1 MEDIQMTDH
10 EAQNT
15 VPSKNQNAKAVYFD
29 ENHSGRPR
37 IAFIGNST
45 TLHNPKPEI
54 GWYGSWGMA
63 ASCKENDYL
72 HIIMSKIR
80 EKYPKA
86 SYCIISGAR
95 WERNYR
101 NIDLEENFHE
111 AKEFEP
117 DIIIT
122 AISGNIKN
130 DEFEH
135 DAFKTE
141 MKKLHDYL
149 VNGRDGVKIYQCT
162 TFYRNE
168 LKIKGIK
175 EYCEENGVRFV
186 DISDIQ
192 DDRSNCAFDK
202 FEHSG
207 VGGHPGDKGMR
218 IMAERFLAEIEKDI

>member
-1 MEDIQMTDH
+1 MKDFSAI
-10 EAQNT
+10 NT
-15 VPSKNQNAKAVYFD
+15 VPSKNQNAKPVYFD
-29 ENHSGRPR
+29 EKHSGRPR

-45 TLHNPKPEI
+45 TLHNPKPDI

-80 EKYPKA
+80 EKYPEA
-86 SYCIISGAR
+86 SYCILSGAI
-95 WERNYR
+95 WEINYKTF
-101 NIDLEENFHE
+101 DLEARYRE
-111 AKEFEP
+111 AKDFRP

-122 AISGNIKN
+122 AITGNIPN
-130 DEFEH
+130 NQFEIP
-135 DAFKTE
+135 AFKVA

-149 VNGRDGVKIYQCT
+149 VDGREGVKIYQCT

-168 LKIKGIK
+168 LKVQGIK
-175 EYCEENGVRFV
+175 EYCEENGVKYV

>member
-1 MEDIQMTDH
+1 MKDFSAI
-10 EAQNT
+10 NT
-15 VPSKNQNAKAVYFD
+15 VPRENQTARAVYFL
-29 ENHSGRPR
+29 EEGNGRPR

-45 TLHNPKPEI
+45 TLHNPKPDI

-63 ASCKENDYL
+63 ASCAENDYL

-80 EKYPKA
+80 EKYPEA
-86 SYCIISGAR
+86 SYCILSGAR

-111 AKEFEP
+111 AKKFEP

-135 DAFKTE
+135 DVFKTE
-141 MKKLHDYL
+141 MKKFHDYL
-149 VNGRDGVKIYQCT
+149 VNGREGVKIYQCT
-162 TFYRNE
+162 TFYRSE
-168 LKIKGIK
+168 LKIRGIK
-175 EYCEENGVRFV
+175 EYCEENGVKFV

-202 FEHSG
+202 FEHNG

>member
-1 MEDIQMTDH
+1 MKDFS
-10 EAQNT
+10 ARNT
-15 VPSKNQNAKAVYFD
+15 VPSKNQNAKPVYFD
-29 ENHSGRPR
+29 EKHSGRPR

-63 ASCKENDYL
+63 ASCEENDYL

-80 EKYPKA
+80 EKYPEA
-86 SYCIISGAR
+86 SYCILSGAI
-95 WERNYR
+95 WEINYKTF
-101 NIDLEENFHE
+101 DLEACYRE
-111 AKEFEP
+111 AKDFRP

-122 AISGNIKN
+122 AITGNIPN
-130 DEFEH
+130 NQFEIP
-135 DAFKTE
+135 AFKVA

-218 IMAERFLAEIEKDI
+218 IMAEKFLAEIEKDI

>member
-1 MEDIQMTDH
+1 MTDH
-10 EAQNT
+10 EAKNT
-15 VPSKNQNAKAVYFD
+15 VSRENQTAKSVYFF
-29 ENHSGRPR
+29 EEGSGHPR
-37 IAFIGNST
+37 VAFIGNSI

-63 ASCKENDYL
+63 ASSAENDYL

-80 EKYPKA
+80 EKHPEA
-86 SYCIISGAR
+86 SYCILSGAL

-101 NIDLEENFHE
+101 TLDIEESFHE

-122 AISGNIKN
+122 AISANIRK

-135 DAFKTE
+135 DAFKLE

-149 VNGRDGVKIYQCT
+149 VDGREGVHIYQCSS
-162 TFYRNE
+162 FFNNQ
-168 LKIKGIK
+168 IKTAAIE
-175 EYCEENGVRFV
+175 EYCRENGVKYIFV
-186 DISDIQ
+186 SDMVE
-192 DDRSNCAFDK
+192 DRSNCAFDK

-207 VGGHPGDKGMR
+207 IGGHPGDKGMR
-218 IMAERFLAEIEKDI
+218 LMAERFLAEIEKDF

>member
-1 MEDIQMTDH
+1 MKDFSAI
-10 EAQNT
+10 NT
-15 VPSKNQNAKAVYFD
+15 VPRENQTASPVYFL
-29 ENHSGRPR
+29 EESNGRPR
-37 IAFIGNST
+37 VAFVGNST
-45 TLHNPKPEI
+45 TLHNPKPDI

-80 EKYPKA
+80 EKHPKA
-86 SYCIISGAR
+86 SYCILSGAI
-95 WERNYR
+95 WEINYKTF
-101 NIDLEENFHE
+101 DLEARYRE
-111 AKEFEP
+111 AKDFQP

-122 AISGNIKN
+122 AITGNIPN
-130 DEFEH
+130 NQFEIP
-135 DAFKTE
+135 AFKVA

-149 VNGRDGVKIYQCT
+149 VDGREGVKIYQCT

-168 LKIKGIK
+168 LKVQGIK

>member
-1 MEDIQMTDH
+1 MKDFSSI
-10 EAQNT
+10 NT
-15 VPSKNQNAKAVYFD
+15 VPSKNQNAKPVYFD
-29 ENHSGRPR
+29 EKHSGRPR

-45 TLHNPKPEI
+45 TLHNPKPDI

-86 SYCIISGAR
+86 SYCILSGAI
-95 WERNYR
+95 WEINYKTF
-101 NIDLEENFHE
+101 DLEARYRE
-111 AKEFEP
+111 AKDFQP

-122 AISGNIKN
+122 AITGNIPN
-130 DEFEH
+130 NQFEIP
-135 DAFKTE
+135 AFKVA

-149 VNGRDGVKIYQCT
+149 VDGREGVKIYQCT

-168 LKIKGIK
+168 LKVQGIK

>member
-1 MEDIQMTDH
+1 MKDFSAI
-10 EAQNT
+10 NT
-15 VPSKNQNAKAVYFD
+15 VPRENQTASPVYFL
-29 ENHSGRPR
+29 EESNGRPR
-37 IAFIGNST
+37 VAFVGNST
-45 TLHNPKPEI
+45 TLHNPKPDI

-80 EKYPKA
+80 EKYPEA
-86 SYCIISGAR
+86 SYCILSGAI
-95 WERNYR
+95 WEINYKTF
-101 NIDLEENFHE
+101 DLEARYRE
-111 AKEFEP
+111 AKDFQP

-122 AISGNIKN
+122 AITGNIPN
-130 DEFEH
+130 NQFEIP
-135 DAFKTE
+135 AFKVA

-149 VNGRDGVKIYQCT
+149 VDGREGVKIYQCT

-168 LKIKGIK
+168 LKVQGIK
-175 EYCEENGVRFV
+175 EYCEENGVKYV

>member
-1 MEDIQMTDH
+1 MKDFSAI
-10 EAQNT
+10 NT
-15 VPSKNQNAKAVYFD
+15 VPSKNQNAKPVYFD

-63 ASCKENDYL
+63 ASCEENDYL

-80 EKYPKA
+80 EKYPEA
-86 SYCIISGAR
+86 SYCILSGAI
-95 WERNYR
+95 WEINYKTF
-101 NIDLEENFHE
+101 DLEARYRE
-111 AKEFEP
+111 AKDFQP

-122 AISGNIKN
+122 AITGNIPN
-130 DEFEH
+130 NQFEIP
-135 DAFKTE
+135 AFKVA

-149 VNGRDGVKIYQCT
+149 VDGREGVKIYQCT

-168 LKIKGIK
+168 LKVQGIK